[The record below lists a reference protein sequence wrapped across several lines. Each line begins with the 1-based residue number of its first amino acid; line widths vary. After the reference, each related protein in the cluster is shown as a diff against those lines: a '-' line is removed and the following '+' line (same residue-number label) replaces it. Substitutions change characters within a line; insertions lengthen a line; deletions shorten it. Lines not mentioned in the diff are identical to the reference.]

1 MASSDAAAE
10 GLAGLVERVLAPEH
24 AESLVALSA
33 EAGWN
38 QVAADWRFML
48 EAGRGVGMADAAGT
62 WVASALTL
70 PLGPKLAWISMVLT
84 TKAWRGR
91 GIGTR
96 LLRRCV
102 DNVRAA
108 GAVPGLDATEL
119 GRPIY
124 LPLGFGDVFTL
135 KRWHLGGT
143 PAAVPSV
150 PGLTIRRMGAK
161 DIPVVTVFDV
171 ARTGMERGAILEHLQ
186 ARAPYL
192 AFIAERDDAVVG
204 YVLGR
209 EGRIAHHIG
218 PIVAES
224 EAIALALAAQAA
236 NAASPPFII
245 DLLDRHAAIRGWLE
259 TSGATAP
266 RGFTRMTIGAVPG
279 LDRTERLFALA
290 GPELA

>member
-1 MASSDAAAE
+1 V
-10 GLAGLVERVLAPEH
+10 AGLIERVLAPEH
-24 AESLVALSA
+24 AERLVALSA

-48 EAGRGVGMADAAGT
+48 ETGRGVGMADESGN

-70 PLGPKLAWISMVLT
+70 PLGPKLSWISMVLT

-102 DNVRAA
+102 ANVRAA

-124 LPLGFGDVFTL
+124 LPLGFEDVFTL
-135 KRWHLGGT
+135 KRWHLAAA
-143 PAAVPSV
+143 PATVPPV
-150 PGLTIRRMGAK
+150 PGLALRRLGAK
-161 DIPVVTVFDV
+161 DLPVVTVFDA
-171 ARTGMERGAILEHLQ
+171 ARSGMARGAILAHLQ
-186 ARAPYL
+186 SRAPYL
-192 AFIAERDDAVVG
+192 AFIAERDGAVVG

-224 EAIALALAAQAA
+224 EDIALALAAQAA
-236 NAASPPFII
+236 SAASPPFII
-245 DLLDRHAAIRGWLE
+245 DLLDGHAAIRVWLE
-259 TSGATAP
+259 ASGATAP

-279 LDRTERLFALA
+279 LDRTERLYALA

>member
-1 MASSDAAAE
+1 MASSDARDAMT
-10 GLAGLVERVLAPEH
+10 GLVERALAPEH
-24 AESLVALSA
+24 ADALVALSA

-48 EAGRGVGMADAAGT
+48 ESGRGVGMADESGK

-70 PLGPKLAWISMVLT
+70 PLGPKLSWISMVLT
-84 TKAWRGR
+84 TKPWRGK

-108 GAVPGLDATEL
+108 GAVAGLDATEL

-124 LPLGFGDVFTL
+124 LPLGFADVFTL
-135 KRWHLGGT
+135 KRWHLSAA
-143 PAAVPSV
+143 PAAAPAV
-150 PGLTIRRMGAK
+150 PGLSIRRLGAK
-161 DIPVVTVFDV
+161 DVPVATVFDAV
-171 ARTGMERGAILEHLQ
+171 RSGMERGAIIEHLQ
-186 ARAPYL
+186 SRAPYL

-218 PIVAES
+218 PIVAED

-236 NAASPPFII
+236 NAASLPFIV
-245 DLLDRHAAIRGWLE
+245 DLLDRHAAIRAWLE
-259 TSGATAP
+259 ASGATAP
-266 RGFTRMTIGAVPG
+266 RGFTRMTIGTVPG
-279 LDRTERLFALA
+279 PDRTERLFALA

>member
-1 MASSDAAAE
+1 MASSEAPDA
-10 GLAGLVERVLAPEH
+10 LQGLVERALAPEH
-24 AESLVALSA
+24 AEGLVALSA

-48 EAGRGVGMADAAGT
+48 ETGRGVGMADEAGN

-70 PLGPKLAWISMVLT
+70 PLGPRLSWISMVLT

-102 DNVRAA
+102 ADVRAA

-124 LPLGFGDVFTL
+124 LPWGFGDVFTL
-135 KRWHLGGT
+135 KRWHLGAA
-143 PAAVPSV
+143 PAAVPVV
-150 PGLTIRRMGAK
+150 PGLTIRRLGAK
-161 DIPVVTVFDV
+161 DIPVVTVFDGV
-171 ARTGMERGAILEHLQ
+171 RTGMDRGAILEHLQ

-192 AFIAERDDAVVG
+192 AFIAEREDAVVG

-218 PIVAES
+218 PVVAES
-224 EAIALALAAQAA
+224 EDIALALAAQAA

-259 TSGATAP
+259 ASGATAP